1 MARQRKPSKKALAA
15 SQLSLSSQTS
25 WTMDWSYR
33 GATFEQDTL
42 ERVRELLNEDRGSD
56 SGLKKAEY
64 VKLAQW
70 LTDCL
75 YEKGAPDEW
84 EVAWK
89 QVKSKL
95 TSICYP
101 CPCLIIF

>member
-1 MARQRKPSKKALAA
+1 
-15 SQLSLSSQTS
+15 
-25 WTMDWSYR
+25 
-33 GATFEQDTL
+33 
-42 ERVRELLNEDRGSD
+42 VRELLDEDRGSD

-70 LTDCL
+70 LIDCL

-84 EVAWK
+84 EVTWK

-101 CPCLIIF
+101 CPYLIIF